1 MYFGVISCRSPKKCK
16 SRNSKSSKKLSK
28 KYKKKTNS
36 KSICWKGYHRVK
48 GTEPY
53 SKKSCVKN
61 K

>member
-16 SRNSKSSKKLSK
+16 SRNSKSSKKLS
-28 KYKKKTNS
+28 KKKTNS